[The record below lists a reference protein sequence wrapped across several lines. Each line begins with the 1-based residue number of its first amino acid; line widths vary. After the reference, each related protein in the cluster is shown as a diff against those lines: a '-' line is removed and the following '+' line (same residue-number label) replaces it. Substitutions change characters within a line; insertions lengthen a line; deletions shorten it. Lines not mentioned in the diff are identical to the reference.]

1 MSHRDRSIAYMRSE
15 AKRIYNQRRL
25 IKKLTRELKLN
36 EYIVTELRFWLL
48 EKDGMSASS
57 IYEDV
62 LDKMKELKEHYENVI
77 EKNIK

>member
-62 LDKMKELKEHYENVI
+62 LDKMKELKEHYENII

>member
-1 MSHRDRSIAYMRSE
+1 MSHRDRSIANMNSE

-48 EKDGMSASS
+48 EKDGMSASV

-62 LDKMKELKEHYENVI
+62 LTKMKELKEHYENVV
-77 EKNIK
+77 EKTIK

>member
-1 MSHRDRSIAYMRSE
+1 MSHRDRSIANTRCE
-15 AKRIYNQRRL
+15 AKRIYNQRRI
-25 IKKLTRELKLN
+25 IKKLTKELKLN

-62 LDKMKELKEHYENVI
+62 LNKMKELKEHYENVI

>member
-1 MSHRDRSIAYMRSE
+1 MSHRDRSIANMNSE

-62 LDKMKELKEHYENVI
+62 LNKMKELKEYYENVV
-77 EKNIK
+77 EKTIK

>member
-1 MSHRDRSIAYMRSE
+1 MSHRDRSVAYMRSE

-25 IKKLTRELKLN
+25 IKKLTKELKLN

-48 EKDGMSASS
+48 EKDGMSASY